1 MMLHDI
7 ANTYSR
13 VLHLFER
20 VALGMAGAIL
30 LLMGGIM
37 TASVLG
43 KELFVRPI
51 PDDLLMIGL
60 LNVAIIA
67 LPLAYVEYSRGH
79 IAVTI
84 TTDWLG
90 VRVLGALRAL
100 GALAMGVFFG
110 AIGFMVTMRMP
121 TEIARGAY
129 YDGILQIP
137 TWPMKAVFGFG
148 ILLLVMRLIASIVG
162 GINTAIT
169 GIDTPP
175 DEPHGSHHDTEEA

>member
-100 GALAMGVFFG
+100 GALAMGVD
-110 AIGFMVTMRMP
+110 
-121 TEIARGAY
+121 EIYVIADVGRAGPGDFSRLGHHIRSPAR
-129 YDGILQIP
+129 
-137 TWPMKAVFGFG
+137 KV
-148 ILLLVMRLIASIVG
+148 LLERDDADAHRDCARRLL
-162 GINTAIT
+162 
-169 GIDTPP
+169 
-175 DEPHGSHHDTEEA
+175 